1 MTATCFIRLA
11 GSFRRLRKTPVF
23 SLQSNG
29 KLRLLDCREGLGEP
43 GRNRTCDPLIKS
55 QLLYRLSYRLSQ
67 ERRNLVFDSG
77 WVNVG
82 KAAPS
87 DFRGMISKRP
97 KRSLE

>member
-1 MTATCFIRLA
+1 
-11 GSFRRLRKTPVF
+11 
-23 SLQSNG
+23 
-29 KLRLLDCREGLGEP
+29 
-43 GRNRTCDPLIKS
+43 
-55 QLLYRLSYRLSQ
+55 
-67 ERRNLVFDSG
+67 VFDSG